1 MLPSLKIMLSDFRA
15 LRTGL
20 MHVKWINAVRARRN
34 MRTSSAQEVNAVNL
48 EKPYYITQAASLPV
62 AEPTTPAASRLRK
75 A

>member
-1 MLPSLKIMLSDFRA
+1 MLPSLKDYAIRLSRFTHGANAR
-15 LRTGL
+15 
-20 MHVKWINAVRARRN
+20 KWINAVRARRN